1 MERTRILVTSLLM
14 LFLANVAYSQ
24 NAKNIALL
32 FKSKGN
38 VELKKQNAVGFQKGR
53 KGFRLNDGDVLKTGK
68 AGQAALVFTDDKT
81 LMRVWENSNI
91 TIHGEKEEKT
101 ITKRIVMTSGLL
113 FFNVRRQQK
122 KALRLETPYGVA
134 TIKGTSGVARID
146 ETLRALFIT
155 VWDGLV
161 DLANQVLSAQCAQN
175 QTCMSDGNNID
186 IQPAQNDNLPPG
198 FGPPIKGFRIE
209 FRSPTG
215 AIKTLVI
222 QPEGQ
227 E

>member
-1 MERTRILVTSLLM
+1 MTSRIILNI
-14 LFLANVAYSQ
+14 LFITFILANFSYAQS
-24 NAKNIALL
+24 AKNIALL

-53 KGFRLNDGDVLKTGK
+53 RGNRLNNGDILKTGK

-91 TIHGEKEEKT
+91 TIHGQKEEKT
-101 ITKRIVMTSGLL
+101 IAKRVEMASGLL
-113 FFNVRRQQK
+113 FFNVRKQQR

-134 TIKGTSGVARID
+134 TIKGTSGVAEIN
-146 ETLRALFIT
+146 ESLNALLIT

-161 DLANQVLSAQCAQN
+161 DLANQILSAQCAAN
-175 QTCMSDGNNID
+175 QTCVSDGNNID
-186 IQPAQNDNLPPG
+186 IQPAQAGNFPPG
-198 FGPPIKGFRIE
+198 FGPPIQGFRIE

-215 AIKTLVI
+215 AIKYLII